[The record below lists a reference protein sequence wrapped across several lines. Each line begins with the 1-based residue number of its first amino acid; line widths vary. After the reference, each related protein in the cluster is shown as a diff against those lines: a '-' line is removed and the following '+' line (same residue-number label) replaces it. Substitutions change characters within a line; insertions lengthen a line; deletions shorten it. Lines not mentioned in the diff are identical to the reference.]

1 MKRLII
7 VGSILFL
14 LVGCGNNQSIEA
26 AYKSGL
32 AQALPISTNHKKPY
46 YRFYLPPH
54 AGVMVQDEISSIF
67 TVSGSEILMNLKVD
81 YIVGTQFEYEQ
92 QEKDI
97 KKEPYFEAS
106 ASYIDVNNMMK
117 SLHVRVY
124 ELDTGEFA
132 IFADND
138 RIEMISV
145 VNKANLN
152 LNLETMIIIL
162 KSTEVDDDKVVTAY
176 SNKEI
181 NEKKGTYSEFFEQ
194 VPPETG
200 TLKEM
205 YDRINPD
212 NQE

>member
-1 MKRLII
+1 
-7 VGSILFL
+7 
-14 LVGCGNNQSIEA
+14 
-26 AYKSGL
+26 
-32 AQALPISTNHKKPY
+32 
-46 YRFYLPPH
+46 
-54 AGVMVQDEISSIF
+54 
-67 TVSGSEILMNLKVD
+67 
-81 YIVGTQFEYEQ
+81 
-92 QEKDI
+92 
-97 KKEPYFEAS
+97 
-106 ASYIDVNNMMK
+106 MK

-181 NEKKGTYSEFFEQ
+181 NENRGTYSEFFEQ